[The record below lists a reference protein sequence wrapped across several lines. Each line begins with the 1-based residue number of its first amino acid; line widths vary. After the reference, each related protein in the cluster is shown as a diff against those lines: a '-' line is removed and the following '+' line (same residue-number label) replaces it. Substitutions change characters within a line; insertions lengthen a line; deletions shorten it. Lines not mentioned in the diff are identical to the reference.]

1 VNLVAHTGEETIHAR
16 AAPIQIGRAA
26 TDGMVTHQTLDPPPA
41 HRFAVL
47 PQTGM
52 DTRAAIR
59 LPAFVVHPTD
69 ALKQPRILPIP
80 RAGWPVAPRVVPA
93 RTDTVEPAQKP
104 HRVLLLL
111 ADESEDVG
119 LGLEVN
125 AIAFF
130 KRSCSIFSCS

>member
-1 VNLVAHTGEETIHAR
+1 V
-16 AAPIQIGRAA
+16 
-26 TDGMVTHQTLDPPPA
+26 VTHWTFDPPPA

-47 PQTGM
+47 PQAGM

-80 RAGWPVAPRVVPA
+80 RAGRPVAPRVIPA
-93 RTDTVEPAQKP
+93 RTDAVAPSQLP
-104 HRVLLLL
+104 YWVLFLPT
-111 ADESEDVG
+111 DEGEDVD

-125 AIAFF
+125 AIAFL
-130 KRSCSIFSCS
+130 KGHARPSAARGPS